1 MAKLKKNSKIKLSSQ
16 MDKSEFFQEKE
27 VVPTTVPMLNV
38 ALTGSLDGG
47 ITSGLTVLAGPIK
60 TLQDFVRSEDGSCL
74 LECQTGCSH
83 VVL

>member
-1 MAKLKKNSKIKLSSQ
+1 MSLMAKLKKNSKIKLSSQ

-27 VVPTTVPMLNV
+27 VVPTTVPHLWSNR
-38 ALTGSLDGG
+38 TG
-47 ITSGLTVLAGPIK
+47 GPIK